1 MRLFISFKSQSL
13 KEVSE
18 IGRRKEKEKQKVDRP
33 GRQQAAEETSEES
46 DDSEHSLENN
56 IARKI
61 AADSARITA
70 KAAETQM
77 VPISDPSVSTN
88 VLLAELRSHR
98 TVLGEESYPTHN
110 NNDNQ
115 LPTPVAEKMLSESK
129 KQTHYLRRLV
139 READCATEPRDSEGV
154 EEGVS

>member
-1 MRLFISFKSQSL
+1 MRLFISFQSQSL

-18 IGRRKEKEKQKVDRP
+18 IGKRKEKEKQKVDRA

-46 DDSEHSLENN
+46 DSEHSLESD

-70 KAAETQM
+70 KAAETQT
-77 VPISDPSVSTN
+77 VPISDPSVSTT

-115 LPTPVAEKMLSESK
+115 LPTPVAEKMLCESK
-129 KQTHYLRRLV
+129 KQTHYLRHLV
-139 READCATEPRDSEGV
+139 READCATVPRDSEGV
-154 EEGVS
+154 EEG